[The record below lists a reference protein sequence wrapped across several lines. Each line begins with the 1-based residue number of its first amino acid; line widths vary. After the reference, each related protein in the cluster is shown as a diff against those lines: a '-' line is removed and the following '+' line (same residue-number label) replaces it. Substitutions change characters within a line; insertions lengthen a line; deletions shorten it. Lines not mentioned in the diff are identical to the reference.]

1 MKKLSF
7 DNKDGFSLVE
17 TLVAITIL
25 LIVIT
30 GPLSIGTT
38 TARSTS
44 FSSEQVVAFFL
55 AQEGT
60 ELAQKARD
68 DILLDYHNN
77 PVTTP
82 APWTKFKDTASAA
95 SYRLCFVSYNT
106 DGCALELVATD
117 ATGALKTPV
126 DCSDDNATYSKC
138 KLYYKDTGERDRY
151 TYNKTGTVEETK
163 YTRVIKMEAI
173 GSDQVKVVSTVTWRT
188 GSQRAQQQVVAETY
202 LFNVYGNN

>member
-7 DNKDGFSLVE
+7 NNKDGFSLVE

-55 AQEGT
+55 AQEGI

-77 PVTTP
+77 QITD
-82 APWTKFKDTASAA
+82 PWTKFRDRSTTDP
-95 SYRLCFVSYNT
+95 YRFCFQ
-106 DGCALELVATD
+106 
-117 ATGALKTPV
+117 ATGCGLQLQPDDAEGDLKNPV
-126 DCSDDNATYSKC
+126 SCSTITNC
-138 KLYYKDTGERDRY
+138 NLYYNSEGERNRYTHTVEPENVTTGE
-151 TYNKTGTVEETK
+151 GLTK
-163 YTRVIKMEAI
+163 YTRVIKMESAA
-173 GSDQVKVVSTVTWRT
+173 GSNQIKVTSTVTWRT
-188 GSQRAQQQVVAETY
+188 GAQRAQQQAVAETF
-202 LFNVYGNN
+202 LFDVYGY